1 MKPGP
6 PASRSVPEMRIS
18 LSGVRMQFGRIHGI
32 AMFAL
37 GIVLVLVQAVIS
49 LSPSKGTE
57 TPARDTT
64 STVESKMSYAPGVI
78 GGIFLLGG
86 IWIVYSS
93 RRTDEPPADLAV
105 K

>member
-1 MKPGP
+1 
-6 PASRSVPEMRIS
+6 MRIS

-32 AMFAL
+32 AMFVL
-37 GIVLVLVQAVIS
+37 GLVLVLVQAAIS
-49 LSPSKGTE
+49 LSPRRETE
-57 TPARDTT
+57 SPARDTT

-93 RRTDEPPADLAV
+93 RRSDEPPAERAV